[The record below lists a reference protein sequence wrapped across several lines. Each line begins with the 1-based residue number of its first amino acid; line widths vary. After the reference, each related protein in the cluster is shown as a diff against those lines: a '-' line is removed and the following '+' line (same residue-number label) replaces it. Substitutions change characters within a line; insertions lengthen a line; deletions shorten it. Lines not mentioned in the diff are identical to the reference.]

1 VRSGF
6 EAVNQW
12 LWETH
17 SVGGF
22 GKRAWAAF
30 LAGDRGRIFNT
41 VLVELGLPE
50 SKSLVQEMVAVYREH
65 HPSITLLPDGDAA
78 LSWASES
85 FNVGLITDGYRVA
98 QEQKIAALGLE
109 TRIPCRIVTDA
120 LGRDYWKP
128 HPEPYRQVMAH
139 FGGEPSGF
147 LYVGDNPKKDFL
159 GAGKMGWRSIRI
171 RRELGEQRAAEAAG
185 PEGQPEAE
193 IADLSELS
201 GLVQRC

>member
-1 VRSGF
+1 
-6 EAVNQW
+6 
-12 LWETH
+12 
-17 SVGGF
+17 
-22 GKRAWAAF
+22 
-30 LAGDRGRIFNT
+30 
-41 VLVELGLPE
+41 
-50 SKSLVQEMVAVYREH
+50 
-65 HPSITLLPDGDAA
+65 
-78 LSWASES
+78 
-85 FNVGLITDGYRVA
+85 
-98 QEQKIAALGLE
+98 
-109 TRIPCRIVTDA
+109 
-120 LGRDYWKP
+120 
-128 HPEPYRQVMAH
+128 MAH